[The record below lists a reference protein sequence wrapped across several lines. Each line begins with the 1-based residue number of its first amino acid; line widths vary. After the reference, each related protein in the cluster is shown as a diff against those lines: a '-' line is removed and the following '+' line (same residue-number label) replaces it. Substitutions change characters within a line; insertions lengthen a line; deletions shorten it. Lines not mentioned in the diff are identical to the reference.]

1 MASTMECTAF
11 SSIGLKKALETFPW
25 LYQLLPTSE
34 HSHHPSLASPDP
46 FSLIGSSS
54 IVSALVV
61 LLSCTWAP
69 GSSLGPILLAEVIR
83 RIILSSVCTSAVH
96 RVSTR
101 VGPFW
106 YKSLPFDHINL
117 SSLRIFNFLSVNTR
131 LLIYPLAG
139 SCLLFIKGN
148 YPGRGLQSIAPLGP
162 I

>member
-1 MASTMECTAF
+1 MAL
-11 SSIGLKKALETFPW
+11 SIASYLRTFTPSISC
-25 LYQLLPTSE
+25 LARSFLIDRFLFIQVQVT
-34 HSHHPSLASPDP
+34 HSILQDNSN
-46 FSLIGSSS
+46 SS
-54 IVSALVV
+54 IVSALAV

-96 RVSTR
+96 RVPTR